1 MKNLQTGNIVVY
13 ADGQRGLV
21 VKNVSDKAEDCQL
34 NPCLVIMDLNG
45 NIIKIIKNEQD
56 VAEVLKNEVLTG
68 AAEDL

>member
-1 MKNLQTGNIVVY
+1 MKNLLTGNVIVFP
-13 ADGQRGLV
+13 DGQRGLV
-21 VKNVSDKAEDCQL
+21 VKNASDKAEDCQL

-45 NIIKIIKNEQD
+45 NIIKIIKNEHD